1 MRRRR
6 YPPPRR
12 AGLIRL
18 RIDNRPRARPRGRAM
33 HILAP
38 ARDTSCWCTSAASRA
53 FWVPAWRGLGAT

>member
-33 HILAP
+33 HIPGSGEGYLVLMHVSCI
-38 ARDTSCWCTSAASRA
+38 TS
-53 FWVPAWRGLGAT
+53 VLGAGVARPWGD